1 MLRPSPAINYVA
13 VALFCSRE
21 SIPHEKINALPTFN
35 TTYTAHTANTI
46 VNAFPPRNFRG
57 FVAPNPIASK
67 IMFQNEKRSIDV
79 PSDINHFAESSGKKA
94 PRFAAIGLSR
104 STVPYGFKYKTSRYR
119 TLLTNPVINVCA
131 VIPSEVPKFVFAPP
145 SKLNGPHITKA
156 TISIDATGA
165 TTPIA

>member
-67 IMFQNEKRSIDV
+67 IMFQNEKKSIDV
-79 PSDINHFAESSGKKA
+79 PSDISHFAESSGKKVTA
-94 PRFAAIGLSR
+94 GDGSEEHDRSERRGGGQASRPRR
-104 STVPYGFKYKTSRYR
+104 
-119 TLLTNPVINVCA
+119 
-131 VIPSEVPKFVFAPP
+131 
-145 SKLNGPHITKA
+145 
-156 TISIDATGA
+156 DARR
-165 TTPIA
+165 P